1 METLNITRGKIAKA
15 QKVVIYGPEGI
26 GKSTFISRFPGV
38 VFIDT
43 EGSTAHM
50 DVYRTPAPMSWPML
64 LDMVKVIGAKAVP
77 AGQVKTLAIDTAD
90 WAEMLCVRDICARRK
105 WDGIEDAG
113 YGKGYTYLEE
123 EFGRLLNLLQQVVDA
138 GCNVVLAA
146 HAQMRKF
153 EQPDE
158 FGAYDRWELKLEKK
172 TGALVKE
179 WADMVLFANYETYVV
194 KGNNPMEKNKA
205 QGGRRVMYT
214 THHPCWDAKNRHG
227 LRDKLP
233 FDFAEIAACVPGAAS
248 SGGDATNSLGVDTE
262 RGRET
267 TIPQSAAPTAPPPS
281 LSPAATSL
289 PAGESLPFA
298 QGSLEST
305 ELSGKRHLP
314 PQPEGAGDA
323 TSGEK
328 SQGSAGD
335 PEEKLAELM
344 RQPNV
349 TDADALPKALL
360 NLMAME
366 DITPREVQHAVAYKG
381 YFPDDTPLG
390 NYPEDFVNGVL
401 IGAWTQVKNIIMTLR
416 ASEGDTHER

>member
-15 QKVVIYGPEGI
+15 QKIVIYGPEGI
-26 GKSTFISRFPGV
+26 GKSTFVSRFPGV

-50 DVYRTPAPMSWPML
+50 DVYRTPTPTSWPML

-90 WAEMLCVRDICARRK
+90 WAEMLCMRDICARRK

-138 GCNVVLAA
+138 GCNVILAA

-158 FGAYDRWELKLEKK
+158 FGAYDRWELKMEKK
-172 TGALVKE
+172 TAALCKE
-179 WADMVLFANYETYVV
+179 WADMVLFANYETYVI

-227 LRDKLP
+227 LPDKLP
-233 FDFAEIAACVPGAAS
+233 FDFAEIAACIPGAADAPGIEPGTA
-248 SGGDATNSLGVDTE
+248 SGAPGAPAPVSE
-262 RGRET
+262 PPKPEKRA
-267 TIPQSAAPTAPPPS
+267 QSATEP
-281 LSPAATSL
+281 PAATD
-289 PAGESLPFA
+289 
-298 QGSLEST
+298 
-305 ELSGKRHLP
+305 RI
-314 PQPEGAGDA
+314 D
-323 TSGEK
+323 
-328 SQGSAGD
+328 
-335 PEEKLAELM
+335 ELM
-344 RQPNV
+344 RFPNV
-349 TDADALPKALL
+349 TAAEDPPGLPKALL
-360 NLMAME
+360 NLMAMD
-366 DITPREVQHAVAYKG
+366 DITPREVQHAVAHKG
-381 YFPDDTPLG
+381 YFPDDTPVG

-416 ASEGDTHER
+416 ASEGDSHER

>member
-50 DVYRTPAPMSWPML
+50 DVYRTPAPTSWPML

-248 SGGDATNSLGVDTE
+248 AAGGDAVQKQGAA
-262 RGRET
+262 
-267 TIPQSAAPTAPPPS
+267 AAPPLPEKDAGAIEEETSPPRPGRDS
-281 LSPAATSL
+281 SPD
-289 PAGESLPFA
+289 E
-298 QGSLEST
+298 E
-305 ELSGKRHLP
+305 R
-314 PQPEGAGDA
+314 
-323 TSGEK
+323 
-328 SQGSAGD
+328 QGSAGD

-390 NYPEDFVNGVL
+390 NYPVDFVNGVL

>member
-50 DVYRTPAPMSWPML
+50 DVYRTPAPTSWPML

-105 WDGIEDAG
+105 WDGIEDTG

-248 SGGDATNSLGVDTE
+248 AAGGDAVQKQGAA
-262 RGRET
+262 
-267 TIPQSAAPTAPPPS
+267 AAPPLPEKDAGAIEEETSPPRPGRDS
-281 LSPAATSL
+281 SPD
-289 PAGESLPFA
+289 E
-298 QGSLEST
+298 E
-305 ELSGKRHLP
+305 R
-314 PQPEGAGDA
+314 
-323 TSGEK
+323 
-328 SQGSAGD
+328 QGSAGD

-390 NYPEDFVNGVL
+390 NYPVDFVNGVL

>member
-50 DVYRTPAPMSWPML
+50 DVYRTPAPTSWPML

-233 FDFAEIAACVPGAAS
+233 FDFAEIAACVQGAAS
-248 SGGDATNSLGVDTE
+248 AAGGDAVQKQGAA
-262 RGRET
+262 
-267 TIPQSAAPTAPPPS
+267 AAPPLPEKDAGAIEEETSPPRPGRDS
-281 LSPAATSL
+281 SPD
-289 PAGESLPFA
+289 E
-298 QGSLEST
+298 E
-305 ELSGKRHLP
+305 R
-314 PQPEGAGDA
+314 
-323 TSGEK
+323 
-328 SQGSAGD
+328 QGSAGD

>member
-50 DVYRTPAPMSWPML
+50 DVYRTPAPTSWPML

-205 QGGRRVMYT
+205 QGGRRVMDT
-214 THHPCWDAKNRHG
+214 THPPCWDAKNRHG

-248 SGGDATNSLGVDTE
+248 AAGGDAVQKLGAA
-262 RGRET
+262 
-267 TIPQSAAPTAPPPS
+267 AAPLLPEKDAGAIEEETSPPRPGRDS
-281 LSPAATSL
+281 SPD
-289 PAGESLPFA
+289 E
-298 QGSLEST
+298 E
-305 ELSGKRHLP
+305 R
-314 PQPEGAGDA
+314 
-323 TSGEK
+323 
-328 SQGSAGD
+328 QGSAGD

-360 NLMAME
+360 KLMAME

>member
-50 DVYRTPAPMSWPML
+50 DVYRTPAPTSWPML

-90 WAEMLCVRDICARRK
+90 WAELLCVRDICARRK

-248 SGGDATNSLGVDTE
+248 AAGGDAVQKQGAA
-262 RGRET
+262 
-267 TIPQSAAPTAPPPS
+267 AAPPLPEKDAGAIEEETSPPRPGRDS
-281 LSPAATSL
+281 SPD
-289 PAGESLPFA
+289 E
-298 QGSLEST
+298 E
-305 ELSGKRHLP
+305 R
-314 PQPEGAGDA
+314 
-323 TSGEK
+323 
-328 SQGSAGD
+328 QGSAGD

>member
-50 DVYRTPAPMSWPML
+50 DVYRTPAPTSWPML

-248 SGGDATNSLGVDTE
+248 AAGGDAVQKQGAA
-262 RGRET
+262 
-267 TIPQSAAPTAPPPS
+267 AAPPLPEKDAGAIEEETSPPRPGRDS
-281 LSPAATSL
+281 SPD
-289 PAGESLPFA
+289 E
-298 QGSLEST
+298 E
-305 ELSGKRHLP
+305 R
-314 PQPEGAGDA
+314 
-323 TSGEK
+323 
-328 SQGSAGD
+328 QGSAGD

>member
-50 DVYRTPAPMSWPML
+50 DVYRTPTPTSWPML

-123 EFGRLLNLLQQVVDA
+123 AFGRLLNLLQQVVDA

-214 THHPCWDAKNRHG
+214 THHPCWDAKNRHR
-227 LRDKLP
+227 LKDKLP

-248 SGGDATNSLGVDTE
+248 AAGGDAAQEQGAAAALPLPEKDAEAIEEETSPPRPCHDIAPDEGS
-262 RGRET
+262 RGDGK
-267 TIPQSAAPTAPPPS
+267 
-281 LSPAATSL
+281 SP
-289 PAGESLPFA
+289 
-298 QGSLEST
+298 
-305 ELSGKRHLP
+305 
-314 PQPEGAGDA
+314 
-323 TSGEK
+323 GEK
-328 SQGSAGD
+328 LD
-335 PEEKLAELM
+335 ELM

>member
-50 DVYRTPAPMSWPML
+50 DVYRTPAPTSWPML

-179 WADMVLFANYETYVV
+179 WADMVLFANYETYVI

-248 SGGDATNSLGVDTE
+248 AAGGDAVQKLGAA
-262 RGRET
+262 
-267 TIPQSAAPTAPPPS
+267 AAPPLPEKDAGAIEEETSPPRPGRDS
-281 LSPAATSL
+281 SP
-289 PAGESLPFA
+289 GE
-298 QGSLEST
+298 E
-305 ELSGKRHLP
+305 
-314 PQPEGAGDA
+314 
-323 TSGEK
+323 

>member
-50 DVYRTPAPMSWPML
+50 DVYRTPAPTSWPML

-248 SGGDATNSLGVDTE
+248 AAGGDAVQKLGAA
-262 RGRET
+262 
-267 TIPQSAAPTAPPPS
+267 AAPRCRRKTREPS
-281 LSPAATSL
+281 KRRPLRRGLAATAL
-289 PAGESLPFA
+289 PARKVRGA
-298 QGSLEST
+298 
-305 ELSGKRHLP
+305 
-314 PQPEGAGDA
+314 PE
-323 TSGEK
+323 
-328 SQGSAGD
+328 
-335 PEEKLAELM
+335 
-344 RQPNV
+344 
-349 TDADALPKALL
+349 
-360 NLMAME
+360 
-366 DITPREVQHAVAYKG
+366 TPRRNW
-381 YFPDDTPLG
+381 P
-390 NYPEDFVNGVL
+390 
-401 IGAWTQVKNIIMTLR
+401 
-416 ASEGDTHER
+416 S

>member
-1 METLNITRGKIAKA
+1 MDKRALRHQEKRAQIQEAVLALANEKMPEDIT
-15 QKVVIYGPEGI
+15 
-26 GKSTFISRFPGV
+26 
-38 VFIDT
+38 
-43 EGSTAHM
+43 
-50 DVYRTPAPMSWPML
+50 
-64 LDMVKVIGAKAVP
+64 
-77 AGQVKTLAIDTAD
+77 
-90 WAEMLCVRDICARRK
+90 VRDICARRK

>member
-50 DVYRTPAPMSWPML
+50 DVYRTPAPTSWPML

-90 WAEMLCVRDICARRK
+90 WAEILCVRDICARRK

-248 SGGDATNSLGVDTE
+248 AAGGDAVQKQGAA
-262 RGRET
+262 
-267 TIPQSAAPTAPPPS
+267 AAPPLPEKDAGAIEEETSPPRPGRDS
-281 LSPAATSL
+281 SPD
-289 PAGESLPFA
+289 E
-298 QGSLEST
+298 E
-305 ELSGKRHLP
+305 R
-314 PQPEGAGDA
+314 
-323 TSGEK
+323 
-328 SQGSAGD
+328 QGSAGD